1 MRLAVLPR
9 RSQAR
14 SRMTSDDEPF
24 VAREAGVERVNW
36 RGVPVNAVAVAMRA
50 ARRMAMVDFMVKL
63 LLFSCVVGVI
73 ACWRWWMVDGG
84 GGGASVYPEIY

>member
-1 MRLAVLPR
+1 
-9 RSQAR
+9 
-14 SRMTSDDEPF
+14 MTSDDEPF

-63 LLFSCVVGVI
+63 LLFSC
-73 ACWRWWMVDGG
+73 CWRDCLLAVVVVEGG
-84 GGGASVYPEIY
+84 GWWR